1 MSMISGHRCEVRLTN
16 STRIFANPANPRE
29 SPLLA
34 EQLSTITTV
43 RSAEV
48 WREGPVFV
56 REVIRVDPRR
66 FARFAFNTANVFENA
81 FATAFKSPAS
91 HAITED
97 LGNG

>member
-1 MSMISGHRCEVRLTN
+1 MTTMSAQRHEVRLAN

-48 WREGPVFV
+48 WREGLVFV
-56 REVIRVDPRR
+56 RGVIRADPRR

-91 HAITED
+91 HAITGD
-97 LGNG
+97 LGYG